1 MQFVILLG
9 CLIVLHNRSHII
21 LAAKEQDKITLN
33 TALQQPKLTNLR

>member
-9 CLIVLHNRSHII
+9 CLIVLHNRSRII
-21 LAAKEQDKITLN
+21 LAAREQDKITLN